1 MHKVWLQDFKYARLG
16 EGRRFGFVLQKL
28 FSYWDWPQTC
38 LIFALILA
46 NFSFNGHVHKICVEG
61 FQICEVG
68 RLEEVWFL
76 PTKYNIIWYDILS
89 WDWLHLLFVF
99 CNTFFSV
106 KYYLH
111 NIWVARFQICE
122 VERLN
127 RREWGKLWTRF
138 REKEMLQ
145 NICSAKKK
153 QTNLEDCNVIPAG
166 SQCEISKR
174 YPFFMR
180 LWSRKRTVGRRE

>member
-1 MHKVWLQDFKYARLG
+1 MHVYLLGCVMPSIGRLRDFKYARLG

-145 NICSAKKK
+145 NICSANKKK
-153 QTNLEDCNVIPAG
+153 
-166 SQCEISKR
+166 
-174 YPFFMR
+174 
-180 LWSRKRTVGRRE
+180 

>member
-1 MHKVWLQDFKYARLG
+1 MPSIGRLRDFKYARLG

-46 NFSFNGHVHKICVEG
+46 NFSFKGHVHKICVEG

-127 RREWGKLWTRF
+127 RREWEKLWTRF

-153 QTNLEDCNVIPAG
+153 QTWRIALSYMQDLNVKF
-166 SQCEISKR
+166 QNFTL
-174 YPFFMR
+174 FFMR
-180 LWSRKRTVGRRE
+180 LWSRNRSVGRRE